1 MVLYFDNTQL
11 DIPDDDRSYRYRE
24 IMGEQ
29 SVTLYFSRTEYIEI
43 PEGAYCIYQAER
55 YTLNKPASVTQNSER
70 NYEYVLILEGE
81 QYALKKYKL
90 RNTVDRRL
98 KFSYTGRPHEH
109 LQLLVDNL
117 NNRDSGWQIGE
128 YVDAVETCISYNHNF
143 CNDALQMIAEAF
155 QTEWEIRGKTI
166 FLRKVEYNKENP
178 LELAYGCGKGFKTGI
193 KRDNSEDS
201 APAEILC
208 VQGGE
213 KNIDASKY
221 GSQELLLPKN
231 QKLTYEGRT
240 YIVDADGFSISRAD
254 KELKTKKEDSV
265 DLSKIYPKRVGEVTQ
280 AIAVDPQ
287 QNFYDFIDNS
297 IPENLDYNKYLIEG
311 EKITVIFQSGML
323 AGREAFEVKYRH
335 SDRRFQL
342 VPKDDAGQIMPNEVF
357 CPRIGDK
364 YAVFG
369 CMLPDEY
376 VCDNA
381 SQSGASWEMFR
392 EAAKCLYEKENPKF
406 SFTGNLDG
414 IWSKKDWLNIGGK
427 IILGGYVRFT
437 ANFVPEGILIR
448 IKGIKDYLVNP
459 HSPTIELS
467 NTTAGN
473 AISSELRKISQGEVV
488 AEDNRKELIQFAKR
502 RFRDAQETA
511 EMLEKSLLN
520 FTGSISPVSVNAM
533 QLIVGDKS
541 LQFMFVNNKTKP
553 IQVPHDIV
561 FNPETKILT
570 AQGGILKHMTLG
582 ITSLSSAHKPEEYR
596 YWDIEAFTSPVL
608 TDPQAYYLYVK
619 VSITGTTGVFYLSP
633 TAIKMEDVGG
643 YYHFLAGILNS
654 EFNEERSWSQFYG
667 FSETTPG
674 QMLIERI
681 ISPDGTNYMD
691 FVRNAFR
698 IGNETSYLDWNNLE
712 KDTLSTLKMKLRSA
726 IIQDRL
732 DVLGEAFLSGF
743 LYSNEVI
750 KSTAKVGNNPAMV
763 LNGRNGRIELESSRS
778 GGDYSES
785 TFQGAKILVDSAS
798 GVVETRSK
806 NNNNRVAY
814 MSPTGIFCN
823 NAETQAVS
831 ASLGITRK
839 AAIVGLG
846 WGNVNKSQWNNENF
860 IAGVYGTADNSGT
873 APAFGGFFQNLMAAG
888 LFLKTKS
895 IEEQEG
901 AVYLSEYDSLVIGYS
916 RNQQI
921 VYLPNDGVIGRTIFF
936 KQWWS
941 GYMRVY
947 PRSGQHLYD
956 DSSEN
961 DYFDIGQGWGA
972 IFSFT
977 IGYINGVKTEAWLFN
992 KYKW

>member
-29 SVTLYFSRTEYIEI
+29 SVTLYFSLTEYIEI

-55 YTLNKPASVTQNSER
+55 YTLNKPASIAQNSER

-81 QYALKKYKL
+81 QHVLGKYKL

-117 NNRDSGWQIGE
+117 NSRDSGWQIGE

-178 LELAYGCGKGFKTGI
+178 LDLAYGCGKGFKTGV

-201 APAEILC
+201 APAEILY

-221 GSQELLLPKN
+221 RSQELLLPKN

-240 YIVDADGFSISRAD
+240 YIVDADGFSIRRAD

-280 AIAVDPQ
+280 SIAVDPQ

-297 IPENLDYNKYLIEG
+297 IPEDLDYNKYLIEG

-335 SDRRFQL
+335 SDRRFQI

-357 CPRIGDK
+357 CPRISDK

-376 VCDNA
+376 ICDNA
-381 SQSGASWEMFR
+381 TQSGASWEMFR
-392 EAAKCLYEKENPKF
+392 EAAKFLYEKENPRF

-427 IILGGYVRFT
+427 IILGGHVRFT

-459 HSPTIELS
+459 YSPTIELS

-488 AEDNRKELIQFAKR
+488 AENNRKELMQFTKR
-502 RFRDAQETA
+502 RFRDAQESTT
-511 EMLEKSLLN
+511 MLKSALLN
-520 FTGSISPVSVNAM
+520 FSESINPVAINAM
-533 QLIVGDKS
+533 QILLGDES
-541 LQFMFVNNKTKP
+541 LQFIFVNNKSNPTQ
-553 IQVPHDIV
+553 ITHNIV
-561 FNPETKILT
+561 YNAENKILT
-570 AQGGILKHMTLG
+570 APAGILKHMTLG
-582 ITSLSSAHKPEEYR
+582 INSLSSSHKASDYK
-596 YWDIEAFTSPVL
+596 YWDMAEFNSPPL
-608 TDPQAYYLYVK
+608 TNIQAYYLYAK
-619 VSITGTTGVFYLSP
+619 VSKTDTSGVFYLSP
-633 TAIKMEDVGG
+633 KAIGMNDIDGF
-643 YYHFLAGILNS
+643 YHLFVGILNS
-654 EFNEERSWSQFYG
+654 EFDNSRSWTSFYG
-667 FSETTPG
+667 FSELTPG
-674 QMLIERI
+674 RLTIPLIV
-681 ISPDGTNYMD
+681 SPDGKTYFDVAGGEIGGRIVFKSKTGVNKTLPELEEAAETYAQEHAQSEIAKFGSTIIEGGYLKNEMID
-691 FVRNAFR
+691 TDNLLVKNIYSKGGKFKTLADGTMYAVGGIFSGYLRTPLVSLEESDAVWDSSRHVFR
-698 IGNETSYLDWNNLE
+698 IKDNLNIMSDGMCDTYHSYEDW
-712 KDTLSTLKMKLRSA
+712 
-726 IIQDRL
+726 
-732 DVLGEAFLSGF
+732 
-743 LYSNEVI
+743 
-750 KSTAKVGNNPAMV
+750 
-763 LNGRNGRIELESSRS
+763 IELPFDTKYIGSRIV
-778 GGDYSES
+778 
-785 TFQGAKILVDSAS
+785 ILNNRFPPYTRTPGSAARTVLLVSSAS
-798 GVVETRSK
+798 KDVGIGIGGKPKTGSYQDIDPNAVEILGRAVELLCVPYRNS
-806 NNNNRVAY
+806 RVY
-814 MSPTGIFCN
+814 WILTN
-823 NAETQAVS
+823 
-831 ASLGITRK
+831 
-839 AAIVGLG
+839 
-846 WGNVNKSQWNNENF
+846 W
-860 IAGVYGTADNSGT
+860 DN
-873 APAFGGFFQNLMAAG
+873 
-888 LFLKTKS
+888 
-895 IEEQEG
+895 
-901 AVYLSEYDSLVIGYS
+901 
-916 RNQQI
+916 QI
-921 VYLPNDGVIGRTIFF
+921 VERI
-936 KQWWS
+936 W
-941 GYMRVY
+941 
-947 PRSGQHLYD
+947 
-956 DSSEN
+956 E
-961 DYFDIGQGWGA
+961 
-972 IFSFT
+972 
-977 IGYINGVKTEAWLFN
+977 
-992 KYKW
+992 